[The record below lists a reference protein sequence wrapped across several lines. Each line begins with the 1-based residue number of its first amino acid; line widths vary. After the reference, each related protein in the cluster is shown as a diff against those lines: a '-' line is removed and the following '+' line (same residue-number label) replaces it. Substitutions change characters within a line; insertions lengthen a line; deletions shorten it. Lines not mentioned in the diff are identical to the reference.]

1 MWPVCGPSDVCITE
15 ARGRG
20 GVGNPRG
27 LREHD
32 VAGPGS
38 AQGRGSPRRVR
49 ARGRP
54 SHPHCPGRGST
65 HFLRRRLVF
74 MHGACKCGP
83 AHGACRLEVRV
94 VAQGSGRYG
103 VVEGGDGSAK
113 THDRRG
119 YIAAGAGS
127 FGEMRCGAGQ
137 APGSTP
143 GGGTHM
149 ARGLAS
155 LSCPLARG
163 TVSPRGFP
171 PPPPPSGFRDAHMT
185 NL

>member
-1 MWPVCGPSDVCITE
+1 MKGRKQIREVRPCGPPF
-15 ARGRG
+15 
-20 GVGNPRG
+20 GVKRVHG
-27 LREHD
+27 
-32 VAGPGS
+32 VAGEGPEM
-38 AQGRGSPRRVR
+38 RL

-54 SHPHCPGRGST
+54 RVGAQLAGSVLGDDPHCPGRGST

-155 LSCPLARG
+155 LSRPLARG